1 MDCNE
6 SGMFYNV
13 KTPITGEDFNSS
25 PEDMYSNA
33 SGFLGIFP
41 SKEDRQ
47 AKKELKK
54 RRDAMAAEQR
64 RVQSVSTEDD
74 VVKPLGM
81 RELSVDSIIAPKVK
95 TVKVPSVKKDL
106 AYAKKVMSSKGFLDD
121 ILGTAIVGAGTAVEV
136 AAQQE
141 EARKQAG
148 IVDAGGGAYTMDVNK
163 KKDNTIW
170 WVIGGGLVAVVAVL
184 VIVANQ
190 TKTKGKK

>member
-1 MDCNE
+1 MDVQE
-6 SGMFYNV
+6 SGMFYGV
-13 KTPITGEDFNSS
+13 KSPLTGESFKSS

-33 SGFLGIFP
+33 SGLWGIFP
-41 SKEDRQ
+41 SKEDRK
-47 AKKELKK
+47 AKKELQK
-54 RRDAMAAEQR
+54 RRAAMSAEQR

-95 TVKVPSVKKDL
+95 TVKVPSVKKEL
-106 AYAKKVMSSKGFLDD
+106 AYAKKVMGSKGFLDD
-121 ILGTAIVGAGTAVEV
+121 ILGTAMVGAGTAAEV

-148 IVDAGGGAYTMDVNK
+148 IVDTGGGETVDVNK
-163 KKDNTIW
+163 KKKTDNTIW
-170 WVIGGGLVAVVAVL
+170 WIIGGGLVAVVAVL

-190 TKTKGKK
+190 TKTKK